1 MSEQNHEQEDHDI
14 EALVSYIRGLGL
26 EGLARDISDERFARR
41 ILENQ
46 VWLNSY
52 DIQKSIEDDRQA
64 NMEQR
69 LLSFQSQLFDKAANY
84 NNIVISFGYAGFF
97 AIWNFV
103 SNDLHAW
110 DTSLIAVLL
119 GSSLLVFIGWT
130 LTIAFLNSFSTR
142 RIAAVYSKEFEN
154 KEEKIEAIAFEE
166 ELINRQHMKL
176 QKVWFFVFFF
186 TVATGFLAGIALIL
200 LMLGQVIGFPFDLY
214 DFWEAAVGP
223 PEYYV

>member
-1 MSEQNHEQEDHDI
+1 MSVDNHKQEDHEI

-26 EGLARDISDERFARR
+26 EKLAQEISDERFAKK

-46 VWLNSY
+46 VWINSY
-52 DIQKSIEDDRQA
+52 NLQRSIEDELQA
-64 NMEQR
+64 NLEQR
-69 LLSFQSQLFDKAANY
+69 LLAFQSQLFDKAASY

-103 SNDLHAW
+103 STDLHSW
-110 DTSLIAVLL
+110 DTAVIAVLL

-142 RIAAVYSKEFEN
+142 KLAAVYTKEFES
-154 KEEKIEAIAFEE
+154 KDEKLEAIALEE
-166 ELINRQHMKL
+166 EQISRKHMKL
-176 QKVWFFVFFF
+176 LKAWFVVFFF
-186 TVATGFLAGIALIL
+186 TVTTGFLAGVALIV
-200 LMLGQVIGFPFDLY
+200 LMLGQVIGVPFNLFDLWQP
-214 DFWEAAVGP
+214 FMGW